1 MKLGKKQKKRF
12 PTSRLA
18 FFLPTRLTGNDFLLK
33 GGLKGRM
40 VVGAGEGAYLVL
52 RDCLAWTWPWWQP
65 CWSERCEGVAS
76 GGPALLLNTHRTNPP
91 LEEQHRQQDY
101 KDNHPGQLSSLCPF
115 YLFSF
120 YVFWGLGWRR
130 WGLNQRPYIIETMH
144 SYTLPM

>member
-1 MKLGKKQKKRF
+1 MKLGKKKKKIPDL
-12 PTSRLA
+12 PTG
-18 FFLPTRLTGNDFLLK
+18 FFYPTRLTGNDFLLK

-76 GGPALLLNTHRTNPP
+76 GGPASLLDTHRTNPP

-101 KDNHPGQLSSLCPF
+101 KDNHPGQLSFLCPF
-115 YLFSF
+115 SLFSF
-120 YVFWGLGWRR
+120 YVFFYLSGEGLGVKHGMSR
-130 WGLNQRPYIIETMH
+130 N
-144 SYTLPM
+144 